1 MHPKF
6 SFNPKSFIPVFT
18 VSTNFVS
25 DTIKIVCYPCTPIP
39 IRSHFTSNLA
49 LRLARRSVVYR
60 FTGDN
65 SSLREILKE
74 NEDFILNQ
82 RKTYGELRLELRVVF
97 PGTDP
102 YAAIEA
108 LFGVLILISL
118 RP

>member
-1 MHPKF
+1 M
-6 SFNPKSFIPVFT
+6 
-18 VSTNFVS
+18 
-25 DTIKIVCYPCTPIP
+25 
-39 IRSHFTSNLA
+39 L
-49 LRLARRSVVYR
+49 
-60 FTGDN
+60 
-65 SSLREILKE
+65 ILK
-74 NEDFILNQ
+74 Q